1 MKRFHFWF
9 SPEQKDVI
17 AHFKGKPN
25 QTLCN
30 VNGKIMEYTIAS
42 STNNHNCL
50 YDDMVYLGEGTIYS
64 INGVL
69 QK

>member
-1 MKRFHFWF
+1 MKKYHFWF
-9 SPEQKDVI
+9 SLKQKEVI
-17 AHFKGKPN
+17 ELLYDKPN
-25 QTLCN
+25 QTLCD
-30 VNGKIMEYTIAS
+30 VNGVIREYTTAS

-50 YDDMVYLGEGTIYS
+50 YDDMVYLGEGTIHS